1 MNRNP
6 LFLLPILVVLAFG
19 VVLGYKWWNAQTSN
33 IPKPQGVL
41 TEGVSVDDNGQALLK
56 KFGIP
61 EKRVTQLKSVGRTE
75 GYGVVQWS
83 EDRRSMTVLANLP
96 QLQKGFYQ
104 AWMIVEGSS
113 TSLGSMRMGKG
124 GYVVDYTSLSK
135 LPEVMSVVVSQ
146 EWKKDNIL
154 EEKVLEGVVNM
165 GE

>member
-41 TEGVSVDDNGQALLK
+41 TEGISVDDNSQALLK
-56 KFGIP
+56 RFGIP
-61 EKRVTQLKSVGRTE
+61 EKRVAQLKSVGRTE

-83 EDRRSMTVLANLP
+83 EDRRLITVLANLP
-96 QLQKGFYQ
+96 QLQKGSYQ
-104 AWMIVEGSS
+104 AWMIIDGSS
-113 TSLGSMRMGKG
+113 TLMGTMRIGKG
-124 GYVVDYTSLSK
+124 GYVVDYTSPSQ
-135 LPEVMSVVVSQ
+135 LPEVMTVVVSQ
-146 EWKKDNIL
+146 EVRKDNIL